1 MEDGEALPAMLR
13 VPVEALREVVGDV
26 RAGQVEKQ
34 RLAAELARAEL
45 EVRELERKLAK
56 RQVQLDKCVAF
67 RSDVRSPRR
76 GGDAAHGA
84 RRRPTDAAAFSSSS
98 VYRNRSRSELFSS
111 SIRDLIGE
119 QTQEMTRLAAR
130 EENVRTY
137 HKLPCAGVVTA

>member
-1 MEDGEALPAMLR
+1 MEGGAVPAMLR

-26 RAGQVEKQ
+26 RAGQAEKK
-34 RLAAELARAEL
+34 RLAEELAKAEH
-45 EVRELERKLAK
+45 EVQDLERKLAK

-76 GGDAAHGA
+76 EGDMAHGA

-130 EENVRTY
+130 EENVRTSY
-137 HKLPCAGVVTA
+137 QLPRTEVANV